1 MKKPQLGRSGLSILT
16 CGLFL
21 FFPLVLTAQESSQ
34 EQHTQPGA
42 MDKPEGS
49 MMGRPEGSMSGTG
62 DRRKGASRRAAMQQ
76 RHAEMEKVQQEMLQ
90 DLQTQLAAIREHTK
104 MMESIT
110 DEKQLLT
117 EMKKHQQM
125 TDALL
130 GTMVE
135 QREKMFTRMK
145 EHHKHMHKRM
155 ERRQQSGE
163 KKPDSDSGEGAA
175 TKAPQ
180 PGGEE
185 PEGHE
190 AHH

>member
-1 MKKPQLGRSGLSILT
+1 MKKSQLGRIGLSILT
-16 CGLFL
+16 CGVLLFL
-21 FFPLVLTAQESSQ
+21 PLSLTAQESTQ
-34 EQHTQPGA
+34 EQRTQPGA
-42 MDKPEGS
+42 LEKPEGS
-49 MMGRPEGSMSGTG
+49 MMGRPEGSMSGPG

-135 QREKMFTRMK
+135 QREQMFTRMK
-145 EHHKHMHKRM
+145 EHHKHMHERM

-163 KKPDSDSGEGAA
+163 KKPDSGSGEGAA
-175 TKAPQ
+175 TKESQ
-180 PGGEE
+180 SGGGK

-190 AHH
+190 TRH

>member
-34 EQHTQPGA
+34 EQHPQPGA
-42 MDKPEGS
+42 MEKPEGS

-62 DRRKGASRRAAMQQ
+62 DRRKGADRRAAMQQ

-163 KKPDSDSGEGAA
+163 KKSDSGSGEGAA

-180 PGGEE
+180 PGGGE